1 MVSNTYCIC
10 MVSNT
15 FCICMV
21 LNTFCIGKVCIEY
34 VSISMDDI
42 DAIDIVPAL
51 VVTDQNNGEIQLI
64 KFMADMWKLYLN
76 L

>member
-1 MVSNTYCIC
+1 MY
-10 MVSNT
+10 
-15 FCICMV
+15 
-21 LNTFCIGKVCIEY
+21 GIEY
-34 VSISMDDI
+34 VLYMYGIEYVLYMYGIEYVLYWQGLYRICIDM